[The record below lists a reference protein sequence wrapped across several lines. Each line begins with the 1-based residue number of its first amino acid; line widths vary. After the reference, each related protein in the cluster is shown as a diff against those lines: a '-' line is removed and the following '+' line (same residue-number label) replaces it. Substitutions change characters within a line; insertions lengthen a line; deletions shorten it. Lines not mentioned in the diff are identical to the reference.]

1 MVKKKFIITTTVP
14 MTLAFFQGQCK
25 ALVET
30 YDVCAVSSPDKELT
44 PFAKQEGIR
53 FKTLGMKR
61 EISLLNDLIALFRW
75 IWLLLCERPYVVHA
89 NTPKASL
96 LAMIAAWITFRP
108 VRIYM
113 CHGLRYQG
121 CTGMKRKILI
131 WMERISC
138 FCANQVICV
147 SKGVR
152 EQLAEDG
159 ICCLEKSK
167 VILYGSANGVDTEW
181 FDPALVDDTNVK
193 AEYGITE
200 NDFTCVFIGRIVRDK
215 GVEELVKVTKRLH
228 DEGFPIKL
236 LLVGG
241 REKKL
246 DALSEST
253 EQIVAKNNFF
263 MQCGRQSDVRPFIK
277 VSKLLVLPSYREGF
291 GQVLVEA
298 NSLGIPV
305 IASRIV
311 GCKDVVNEGTN
322 GLFCESHDAQ
332 SLYDVMKVLLEN
344 KELYDT
350 IKKNCREYVISR
362 FDRKKV
368 ISAYVEYYKLFL
380 MDEFLFNKRYK

>member
-1 MVKKKFIITTTVP
+1 MKKKFFITTTIP
-14 MTLAFFQGQCK
+14 TTLGFFGGQCK
-25 ALVET
+25 TLKEV
-30 YDVCAVSSPDKELT
+30 YDVCAVSSPDKELI
-44 PFAKQEGIR
+44 PFAEQEGIR
-53 FKTLGMKR
+53 FKALRMKR
-61 EISLLNDLIALFRW
+61 EISLLNDLIALFLW

-96 LAMIAAWITFRP
+96 LAMIAAWLTFRP

-121 CTGMKRKILI
+121 CTGMKRKILM

-138 FCANQVICV
+138 FCANHVICV

-152 EQLAEDG
+152 EQLAEDD

-181 FDPALVDDTNVK
+181 FDPMLVDDTAVK
-193 AEYGITE
+193 TEYGITE

-228 DEGFPIKL
+228 DEGLPIKL

-253 EQIVAKNNFF
+253 EQIVAKNDFF
-263 MQCGRQSDVRPFIK
+263 MECGQQSDVRPFIK
-277 VSKLLVLPSYREGF
+277 TSKLLVLPSYREGF
-291 GQVLVEA
+291 GQVLIEA

-305 IASRIV
+305 IASRIM
-311 GCKDVVNEGTN
+311 GCKNVVNEGMN
-322 GLFCESHDAQ
+322 GLLCEPHDAQ
-332 SLYDVMKVLLEN
+332 SLHDVMKVLLEN
-344 KELYDT
+344 KELYNN
-350 IKKNCREYVISR
+350 IKKNCREYVISH

-368 ISAYVEYYKLFL
+368 ISAYVEYYKSFL
-380 MDEFLFNKRYK
+380 M